1 MKFQSRNEF
10 AKSLDSAA
18 REFLRSSGVDSNEKY
33 RIRVEECPLHGIDCA
48 LVIYGMLCDHV
59 IWRWAEPKRIAA
71 ATMQSMLPR
80 RTESAGPGAA
90 SGGSTMRTP

>member
-18 REFLRSSGVDSNEKY
+18 RDFLTSAGVDCYEKY
-33 RIRVEECPLHGIDCA
+33 QIQVEECRVHGADCA

-59 IWRWAEPKRIAA
+59 VWRWADPKRIAA

-80 RTESAGPGAA
+80 RTTSA
-90 SGGSTMRTP
+90 

>member
-18 REFLRSSGVDSNEKY
+18 RDFLTSAGVDCNEKY
-33 RIRVEECPLHGIDCA
+33 QIQVVECPVHGADCA
-48 LVIYGMLCDHV
+48 LVIYGMLRDHV
-59 IWRWAEPKRIAA
+59 IWRWADPKRIAA

-80 RTESAGPGAA
+80 RTTSA
-90 SGGSTMRTP
+90 